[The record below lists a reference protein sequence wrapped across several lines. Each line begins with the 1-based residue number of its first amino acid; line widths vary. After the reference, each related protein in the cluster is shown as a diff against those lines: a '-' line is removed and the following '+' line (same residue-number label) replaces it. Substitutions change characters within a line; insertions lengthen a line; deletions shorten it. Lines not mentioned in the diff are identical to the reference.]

1 MGVEVE
7 EEEGGRKEDV
17 RLGDRGTR
25 LEPDKGFIEG
35 AERGEGGREENE
47 WGSGSAISRL
57 IESCYSVS
65 LNWSLE

>member
-1 MGVEVE
+1 ME

-47 WGSGSAISRL
+47 WGSGSANSRL
-57 IESCYSVS
+57 K
-65 LNWSLE
+65 